1 MQEPTDRDLVLRVRG
16 GETEAFGEMVR
27 RYQVSVYNVCLR
39 MMGERLDA
47 EDLAQESFVR
57 AYQRLESYDEDRPF
71 GPWVRTLAANL
82 CLNQL
87 KRNRPLQVPLDDERD
102 RAARPGRA
110 SPERHLEAQEAARD
124 VRRAIHELPPH
135 YRVVI
140 ELRHFQELSYAEIA
154 AALDLPLS
162 DVKSHLYRARK
173 TLAQRLGGNE

>member
-16 GETEAFGEMVR
+16 GDTEAFGEIVR
-27 RYQVSVYNVCLR
+27 RYQVSVFNVCLR
-39 MMGERLDA
+39 MMGERFDA
-47 EDLAQESFVR
+47 QDLAQESLVR
-57 AYQRLESYDEDRPF
+57 AYQRLTSYDEDRPF

-87 KRNRPLQVPLDDERD
+87 KRNRPLQVPLDEERD
-102 RAARPGRA
+102 QSAHTSRPG
-110 SPERHLEAQEAARD
+110 PERHLEAQETVRD
-124 VRRAIHELPPH
+124 VRQAIHELPPH

-154 AALDLPLS
+154 VALDLPLS